1 VRRVG
6 FFGGTFDPVHRGHLE
21 PARVAMDALG
31 LNGVVFVPAGSPPH
45 KQGDPVTAFSHR
57 LAMLVLATQDEPGFF
72 VSDLE
77 AERPGPTYT
86 VDSVPLLRAEW
97 PAERSFFILGSDS
110 FAQITT
116 WHRWAELV
124 EMIDLVVLHRDS
136 TWGDRMA
143 AEVPAWLAARIV
155 RVAPGQAIE
164 ASMPGAPKVLA
175 IEHPPVP
182 AAATDLRARVRQ
194 GQAVGD
200 LVPPSVARYIGK
212 YGLYRQ
218 GV

>member
-1 VRRVG
+1 M
-6 FFGGTFDPVHRGHLE
+6 HRGHLE
-21 PARVAMDALG
+21 PARVAMDALE
-31 LNGVVFVPAGSPPH
+31 LDGVVFVPAGSPPH

-57 LAMLVLATQDEPGFF
+57 LAMLVLATQDEPGFY

-97 PAERSFFILGSDS
+97 PAAQSFFLLGSDS
-110 FAQITT
+110 FGQITT

-124 EMIDLVVLHRDS
+124 DMIDLVVLHRDT
-136 TWGDRMA
+136 TWGAHMT
-143 AEVPAWLAARIV
+143 AEVPDWLAARIMHV
-155 RVAPGQAIE
+155 TPGRPLPESATGV
-164 ASMPGAPKVLA
+164 PGVLVV
-175 IEHPPVP
+175 EHPPVP
-182 AAATDLRARVRQ
+182 AAATELRTRVRQ
-194 GQAVGD
+194 GLAVGD

>member
-1 VRRVG
+1 MRRVG

-21 PARVAMDALG
+21 PARMAMEALG
-31 LNGVVFVPAGSPPH
+31 LDGVVFVPAGSPPH
-45 KQGDPVTAFSHR
+45 KQGDPVTAFCHR

-77 AERPGPTYT
+77 VERPGPTYT

-97 PAERSFFILGSDS
+97 PAAQSFFLLGSDS

-124 EMIDLVVLHRDS
+124 DMIDLVVLHRDT
-136 TWGDRMA
+136 TWGAHMT
-143 AEVPAWLAARIV
+143 AEVPGWLAARIV
-155 RVAPGQAIE
+155 HVTPGHSLP
-164 ASMPGAPKVLA
+164 ASVGGAPRVLV

-182 AAATDLRARVRQ
+182 AAATELRTRVRQ
-194 GQAVGD
+194 GSAVGD
-200 LVPPSVARYIGK
+200 VVPPPVARYISK

-218 GV
+218 GA